1 MCSNV
6 ARRITAGTACVLA
19 SLLTLATAAPVF
31 AQGADFIANV
41 NERSQTIP
49 QEQRADLVLFPAL
62 VDLEAPPA
70 SVSELED
77 GRPTAAMLLGPGLR
91 GWNEAS
97 LWASG
102 ATQQAAIAALDDIT
116 QDPEFLNSMVIAQPY
131 GIEGVAFDLVRADL
145 YTELGDPP
153 TLATAEFRYLPKLTN
168 LVILAHVEAT
178 RRLEQGNAAG
188 GLDVLIDLMHLGR
201 MMADR
206 EFFEEVEWG
215 FRVMIDAAIRTRDVA
230 YVDDTMESPQLDYEA
245 LTTAINRLDLGRRGF
260 LLIDRVRI
268 PEGDFQGSAQIL
280 ARIFDDRG
288 RPTDR
293 FASTMSS
300 LTTSDR
306 PLRRF
311 SEAGLW
317 NQLQLVHLDGL
328 DSRQKLRDVFNDWA
342 QLWTQNDFAP
352 GHKLVREYAR
362 LNPLSEGVIQS
373 TMPDMSGLFNERRIL
388 RTEIAGTRVALG
400 ILAYEARARTLPV
413 GLISLSPQILPSR
426 AIDPFGPIVD
436 PQRRPLISEYKYLV
450 PRRDLPV
457 DPRVGPQPLPIDVIM
472 LNGRNF
478 GIGVGLDEQE
488 YVVWSVGPDG
498 DDDTARRVREDTRA
512 LFDGDYLIW
521 PPVISLYREF
531 LETRGELR

>member
-6 ARRITAGTACVLA
+6 ARRLKTGSACVLA
-19 SLLTLATAAPVF
+19 LLLIVVLPAPAI
-31 AQGADFIANV
+31 AQSEDFIANV
-41 NERSQTIP
+41 NERSQAIT

-62 VDLEAPPA
+62 VDLESPPA
-70 SVSELED
+70 SVSMLED

-91 GWNEAS
+91 GWTEAS
-97 LWASG
+97 QWASG
-102 ATQQAAIAALDDIT
+102 ASQQAAIVGLDEVT
-116 QDPEFLNSMVIAQPY
+116 QDPEFLTSMVIAQPY
-131 GIEGVAFDLVRADL
+131 GIDGVPFDLVRAGL

-153 TLATAEFRYLPKLTN
+153 TLTTAQFRYLPKLTD
-168 LVILAHVEAT
+168 LVILAHVEAS
-178 RRLEQGNAAG
+178 RRLEAGDAAG
-188 GLDVLIDLMHLGR
+188 GLDVLIDLMHLAR
-201 MMADR
+201 MMVDR
-206 EFFEEVEWG
+206 EFFEEVDWG
-215 FRVMIDAAIRTRDVA
+215 FRVMIDAAIRIRDIA
-230 YVDDTMESPQLDYEA
+230 YVDSIADDSQLDYDA
-245 LTTAINRLDLGRRGF
+245 ITAAINRLDLGRRGF

-268 PEGDFQGSAQIL
+268 PGGDYQGSRQIL
-280 ARIFDDRG
+280 SRIFNERG

-317 NQLQLVHLDGL
+317 TQMQMVHRDGL
-328 DSRQKLRDVFNDWA
+328 DTRDTLDDVYNDWA

-352 GHKLVREYAR
+352 GHKLIREYAR
-362 LNPLSEGVIQS
+362 LNPVTDGVVRA

-388 RTEIAGTRVALG
+388 RTEIAGTRIALG
-400 ILAYEARARTLPV
+400 ILAYKDRLRTLPV
-413 GLISLSPQILPSR
+413 GLDSLRPQILPQR
-426 AIDPFGPIVD
+426 EVDPFGPIVD
-436 PQRRPLISEYKYLV
+436 ARQRRVISEYKYLV

-472 LNGRNF
+472 LNERNF
-478 GIGVGLDEQE
+478 GIGVGLDEEE
-488 YVVWSVGPDG
+488 YVIWSVGPDG
-498 DDDTARRVREDTRA
+498 DDDTARRVRENTRA
-512 LFDGDYLIW
+512 DYDGDYLIW

>member
-6 ARRITAGTACVLA
+6 ARRIKTGSACVLA
-19 SLLTLATAAPVF
+19 LLLTVVSPAPVI

-49 QEQRADLVLFPAL
+49 QDQRADVVLFPAL

-77 GRPTAAMLLGPGLR
+77 GRPTDAMLLGPGLR
-91 GWNEAS
+91 GWSEAS
-97 LWASG
+97 QWASG
-102 ATQQAAIAALDDIT
+102 APQQAAIAALEQIT
-116 QDPEFLNSMVIAQPY
+116 QDPEFLSSMVIAQPY
-131 GIEGVAFDLVRADL
+131 GIDGVPFDLVRAGL

-153 TLATAEFRYLPKLTN
+153 TLTTAEFRYMPKLTD
-168 LVILAHVEAT
+168 LAILAHVEAT
-178 RRLEQGNAAG
+178 RRLESGDAAG
-188 GLDVLIDLMHLGR
+188 ALDVLIDLMHLGR
-201 MMADR
+201 MMVDR
-206 EFFEEVEWG
+206 QFFEEVDWG
-215 FRVMIDAAIRTRDVA
+215 FRVMIDAAIRSRDIA
-230 YVDDTMESPQLDYEA
+230 YVDNTKDDPQLDYDS
-245 LTTAINRLDLGRRGF
+245 LTKAINRLDLGRRGF

-268 PEGDFQGSAQIL
+268 PNGDYQGSSQIL
-280 ARIFDDRG
+280 SRIFDDRG

-317 NQLQLVHLDGL
+317 NQMQQVHSDGF
-328 DSRQKLRDVFNDWA
+328 DSREKLNDVYNDWA

-352 GHKLVREYAR
+352 GHKLVREYTR
-362 LNPLSEGVIQS
+362 LNPVSEGVIRA

-388 RTEIAGTRVALG
+388 RTEIAGTRAALG
-400 ILAYEARARTLPV
+400 ILAYRARARTLPV
-413 GLISLSPQILPSR
+413 GLISLSPQILPER
-426 AIDPFGPIVD
+426 EIDPFGPIVD
-436 PQRRPLISEYKYLV
+436 AQRRPLISEYKYLV

-457 DPRVGPQPLPIDVIM
+457 DRRVGPQPLPIDVIM

-478 GIGVGLDEQE
+478 GIGVGLDEEE
-488 YVVWSVGPDG
+488 YVVRSVGPDG
-498 DDDTARRVREDTRA
+498 DDDTARRVRENTRA